1 MRAAWLALRR
11 ERGNVTSFSPL
22 RYLTFRRMVR
32 DTHTHMHVYF
42 ISGTSTFHALAQFF
56 HWISKFVRDSM
67 TVRHWSSL
75 KAYIQGHSLSFVRS
89 KNRGWEKLNE
99 RDGDEQHFWRG
110 TFVYGLRLYIK
121 KKKKEKPVGER
132 ERRRDRR
139 SRGSL
144 GPGTPGAKQQAV
156 RKMDGLL
163 TVPHMEL
170 SQVIS
175 PFTSPSRGAQRALI
189 DCVLNY
195 VFTCV
200 SPINER
206 NVARAFLKS
215 ATR

>member
-1 MRAAWLALRR
+1 MD
-11 ERGNVTSFSPL
+11 
-22 RYLTFRRMVR
+22 Y
-32 DTHTHMHVYF
+32 D
-42 ISGTSTFHALAQFF
+42 
-56 HWISKFVRDSM
+56 
-67 TVRHWSSL
+67 
-75 KAYIQGHSLSFVRS
+75 YIL
-89 KNRGWEKLNE
+89 
-99 RDGDEQHFWRG
+99 
-110 TFVYGLRLYIK
+110 
-121 KKKKEKPVGER
+121 KKKKEKKKKNRWAKE
-132 ERRRDRR
+132 RRDRR

-200 SPINER
+200 SPDKRKKRGNFKNR
-206 NVARAFLKS
+206 
-215 ATR
+215 

>member
-1 MRAAWLALRR
+1 MD
-11 ERGNVTSFSPL
+11 
-22 RYLTFRRMVR
+22 Y
-32 DTHTHMHVYF
+32 D
-42 ISGTSTFHALAQFF
+42 
-56 HWISKFVRDSM
+56 
-67 TVRHWSSL
+67 
-75 KAYIQGHSLSFVRS
+75 YIL
-89 KNRGWEKLNE
+89 
-99 RDGDEQHFWRG
+99 
-110 TFVYGLRLYIK
+110 

-206 NVARAFLKS
+206 NVARAILKS
-215 ATR
+215 ADKGSRIS